1 MICTL
6 AHHAAFPPASCCG
19 TRPTP
24 ARLAG
29 AGASVPFV
37 DPALIATLAPVLW
50 LPETGA
56 QLLHALSRHP
66 SAGNA
71 ADLTLS
77 RLRCVKH
84 VIRGPDHCEYL
95 LLRTTERS
103 VAIKLSGQRIT
114 QSPVCVSFLLHGLSR
129 AREVAAILAALL
141 ELVTKAP
148 RWVKPGSRRN
158 LMRDA
163 FIAIEARSA
172 GASHRDA
179 AEAIFG
185 IRRVREDWS
194 GRGGAL
200 KERMR
205 RALAKGQYLCD
216 GGHRQLL
223 QEACRFRL

>member
-1 MICTL
+1 MTSTL
-6 AHHAAFPPASCCG
+6 ASHAACPPGSCCG
-19 TRPTP
+19 TPPAP
-24 ARLAG
+24 ARLLG
-29 AGASVPFV
+29 VGPSVPFV
-37 DPALIATLAPVLW
+37 DPALIAPLAPVLW

-56 QLLHALSRHP
+56 QRLDALSRHP

-77 RLRCVKH
+77 SLRCVRH
-84 VIRGPDHCEYL
+84 VIRGPDNCEYL

-114 QSPVCVSFLLHGLSR
+114 QSPVCVAFLVHGLSR
-129 AREVAAILAALL
+129 TKEVAAILAELL
-141 ELVTKAP
+141 ELFTKAP

-158 LMRDA
+158 LIRDA
-163 FIAIEARSA
+163 FVAIDARSA